1 MTFRLQHIGRS
12 AMGLAIISMSM
23 SFTGCQDDTTG
34 AVDASI
40 IHIPGA
46 GDRLTGPAV
55 SWERDS
61 IDLGIL
67 AAGEVSRLEYRLT
80 NSGNRPL
87 TITQVVPSCGCT
99 VARDW
104 ETGTIAPGSSTTIHL
119 EFNAGDRI
127 GDVAESATVVTNAV
141 PSSSMLTFTARVMG
155 PGSDE
160 HP

>member
-1 MTFRLQHIGRS
+1 MILRLPHSGLL
-12 AMGLAIISMSM
+12 AMGFALVTLLVMGCRDAN
-23 SFTGCQDDTTG
+23 TGEI
-34 AVDASI
+34 DASI

-46 GDRLTGPAV
+46 GEGLTGPAV

-61 IDLGIL
+61 IDLGIV

-87 TITQVVPSCGCT
+87 TITQVLPSCGCT
-99 VARDW
+99 VARGW
-104 ETGTIAPGSSTTIHL
+104 ETGTIPPGSSSTIHL

-141 PSSSMLTFTARVMG
+141 PSSSTLTFTARVMG
-155 PGSDE
+155 PGSVVQ
-160 HP
+160 P

>member
-1 MTFRLQHIGRS
+1 MTFRFQRIARS
-12 AMGLAIISMSM
+12 AMGLTVISMSM
-23 SFTGCQDDTTG
+23 MGCQDG
-34 AVDASI
+34 RPRSVDASI

-46 GDRLTGPAV
+46 GERQTGPAV
-55 SWERDS
+55 SWDRDS

-104 ETGTIAPGSSTTIHL
+104 ETGIIAPGSSATIHL

-127 GDVAESATVVTNAV
+127 GDVVESAAVVTNAV
-141 PSSSMLTFTARVMG
+141 PSSSTLTFTARVMG
-155 PGSDE
+155 PGSDV